1 MKISTE
7 QNKINEILERGVE
20 EITNKKHL
28 QEALLSGRQ
37 LRIKLGIDPTE
48 NKIHIGRATQL
59 LKLKDFQDLGH
70 KIVLIIG
77 DFTAQIGDASDK
89 NSMRP
94 PLTEKEIKENLK
106 DYKKQIAK
114 ILDISKVEFRYNSEW
129 WSKFK
134 MKDFISLSQKFTA
147 QQLIQRRNFKE
158 RWDSDKPIGLHEIFY
173 PIFQGYDSVAVESD
187 MELGGSDQ
195 LFNLQMGREI
205 QTIFNQKPQDLMTL
219 KMIWGLDGRK
229 MSTSWGNVINITDD
243 FYDMYGKIM
252 SMRDEYIIDYLESCT
267 RMSIDKIQQ
276 YKRDLEI
283 KGNFKEVK
291 EILAKEIV
299 SIYYSSKL
307 ADEAYDKFNKM
318 FKDKEIPED
327 IIEVLI
333 PFQKMNILDLLIATG
348 SVKSKQEAR
357 RMIEQKGV
365 KINNDIKDDINEE
378 IDVKSGMVIQ
388 KGKRFFIKIK

>member
-7 QNKINEILERGVE
+7 QNKINEILNRGVE
-20 EITNKKHL
+20 EITNKNHF
-28 QEALLSGRQ
+28 QEALLSGKQ
-37 LRIKLGIDPTE
+37 LRIKLGIDPTGS
-48 NKIHIGRATQL
+48 KIHIGRATQL

-158 RWDSDKPIGLHEIFY
+158 RWDNDKPIGLHEIFY
-173 PIFQGYDSVAVESD
+173 PIFQGYDSVAVKSD

-195 LFNLQMGREI
+195 LFNLQMGREV

-267 RMSIDKIQQ
+267 RIPMSKIQQ
-276 YKRDLEI
+276 YKRDLEA

-307 ADEAYDKFNKM
+307 ADEAYEKFNKM

-327 IIEVLI
+327 IVEVLI
-333 PFQKMNILDLLIATG
+333 PLQKMNILELLMATG

-357 RMIEQKGV
+357 RLIEQKGV

-378 IDVKSGMVIQ
+378 IEVKSGMVIQ

>member
-1 MKISTE
+1 M
-7 QNKINEILERGVE
+7 
-20 EITNKKHL
+20 
-28 QEALLSGRQ
+28 
-37 LRIKLGIDPTE
+37 
-48 NKIHIGRATQL
+48 
-59 LKLKDFQDLGH
+59 
-70 KIVLIIG
+70 
-77 DFTAQIGDASDK
+77 
-89 NSMRP
+89 
-94 PLTEKEIKENLK
+94 
-106 DYKKQIAK
+106 
-114 ILDISKVEFRYNSEW
+114 
-129 WSKFK
+129 
-134 MKDFISLSQKFTA
+134 
-147 QQLIQRRNFKE
+147 
-158 RWDSDKPIGLHEIFY
+158 IF
-173 PIFQGYDSVAVESD
+173 
-187 MELGGSDQ
+187 
-195 LFNLQMGREI
+195 
-205 QTIFNQKPQDLMTL
+205 
-219 KMIWGLDGRK
+219 MICMD
-229 MSTSWGNVINITDD
+229 NV
-243 FYDMYGKIM
+243 YE
-252 SMRDEYIIDYLESCT
+252 DEYIIDYLESCT